1 MKTGTGGVARG
12 LGQPGVAA
20 GGRGAGEQV
29 FMYRTGVEFLEATAE
44 SLQVLQEW
52 IRTRPA

>member
-1 MKTGTGGVARG
+1 VARG

>member
-1 MKTGTGGVARG
+1 
-12 LGQPGVAA
+12 
-20 GGRGAGEQV
+20 
-29 FMYRTGVEFLEATAE
+29 MYRTGVEFLEATAE